1 MLINISK
8 IVFVIFLFYVE
19 WFQVVFFQ
27 IPSMLILLGACMM
40 IFIILHAIQ
49 KKIDMGKMITPELLL
64 WILFT
69 LSSLFIG
76 MLIVDNYSNL
86 ISSIFTFGQFLVLM
100 YYIVYISDKD
110 GNVDFFINTYI
121 ILTILS
127 AITTIFWGID
137 YGEGGRMSMGLR
149 NNPNALGTTMVAGI
163 AFILYKLDF
172 KKIYMIILLFSS
184 IFLLFYVV
192 ILTGSRTSM
201 LSFVLIIIYWFVF
214 VFFEE
219 LKVLPIA
226 KKLKSILSIVILL
239 SLGYYIF
246 YPLIED
252 SIILNR
258 LQLLFEKGTEV
269 RGEMYLVALDLFKK
283 NPLIGVGFNNYRE
296 ITIFQTYSHSTYAES
311 LACTGIVGS
320 ILYFIPYLVILY
332 KYKGLV
338 TSIIDDT
345 VWLARAKVFLG
356 LFFVLLFLGTG
367 VIHFYETTSSIV
379 FGIII
384 AFSRISKERFDSRN
398 YN

>member
-1 MLINISK
+1 
-8 IVFVIFLFYVE
+8 
-19 WFQVVFFQ
+19 
-27 IPSMLILLGACMM
+27 
-40 IFIILHAIQ
+40 
-49 KKIDMGKMITPELLL
+49 
-64 WILFT
+64 
-69 LSSLFIG
+69 
-76 MLIVDNYSNL
+76 
-86 ISSIFTFGQFLVLM
+86 
-100 YYIVYISDKD
+100 
-110 GNVDFFINTYI
+110 
-121 ILTILS
+121 
-127 AITTIFWGID
+127 
-137 YGEGGRMSMGLR
+137 
-149 NNPNALGTTMVAGI
+149 MVAGI
-163 AFILYKLDF
+163 AFILYKLNF

-192 ILTGSRTSM
+192 ILTGSRTSI

-226 KKLKSILSIVILL
+226 KKLKSILSIFILL

-320 ILYFIPYLVILY
+320 ILYFIPYLIIFY

-345 VWLARAKVFLG
+345 VWLARAKVFMG

-384 AFSRISKERFDSRN
+384 AFSRISIERFGNIS
-398 YN
+398 